1 MDKYGI
7 KIIMVSTWSDSFDR
21 IANKLCAEAV
31 EQGYRFNSAS
41 PLDVT
46 RNPDGKKIFSQ
57 TFILEKGEKK

>member
-7 KIIMVSTWSDSFDR
+7 KIILVSTWSFGFDR
-21 IANKLCAEAV
+21 VANKLCAEAV
-31 EQGYRFNSAS
+31 EQGYRFSSAS

-46 RNPDGKKIFSQ
+46 KDADGKKVFSQ